1 MLTSLIIEIIPGI
14 MALFAHVIIPVGGKL
29 LTFTLPRL
37 VKIPIY
43 LRLLW
48 TIYTDSETTGE
59 ARKYLTSVL
68 VVLSSI
74 LTFVTYSYIPL
85 TGVPIIGAFTT
96 PIAGML
102 AMVVCLVSLEVIF
115 NLNQEY
121 LQNKYPQEFSS
132 VSSDIAEISQVLGK
146 SWEEMVKQT
155 QSLLDAVKQK
165 IDPNGKYD
173 DTLLASLSALD
184 RYLWEPQ
191 SNTSL
196 SPDEINYRIVTD
208 ALPPLAKIGGSVAEG
223 ALIGT
228 VIATTA
234 HNAAA
239 GVFVQAGFL
248 TGIKAALGLAGGV
261 MVGAPVYAALTI
273 AAPIGLAVLGGAGV
287 FTGASF
293 LRGAEEKR
301 KLSTFMA
308 DILIAALPMA
318 WIDGNLS
325 QEEKDTLEQFILN
338 PALNEKDSK
347 RIREAMQQHITFDQ
361 ILHQGLLKEEN
372 PIKARMKYRLLLCTT
387 YELAKADGVI
397 TNEELALHS
406 RMAKLMKVDEAEIH
420 EIRRLILLKSGLN
433 IRDRI
438 SVVQGNIVEQA
449 VDAIVNSANSNL
461 LPRKKLGWL
470 PLPKDNSKIDTVIH
484 QGAGSSLQTE
494 CQNLQGCNVGEAKI
508 TQGYNLPAPKIIHTV
523 TPLWKE
529 DDNNAKELLGQCYYE
544 SLRLAHQNSLR
555 TIAFPALGT
564 GTGNFPLAEAAQVAI
579 RAIEQFLNTHFS
591 VDQIKLVCL
600 DEVSYQVYLN
610 AVDEIMSP
618 KYLLTD

>member
-484 QGAGSSLQTE
+484 QGAGSGLQTE